1 MLLRLSKNALLL
13 ENLTRSRQHI
23 FEESEQ
29 HKSRKF
35 LFQSEN
41 NKCYMLLKLSKN
53 ALLLENL
60 HTPVNT
66 FFSIFKN
73 LSDKGW
79 NEK

>member
-60 HTPVNT
+60 THTRQHI
-66 FFSIFKN
+66 FFNFQESERQRMK
-73 LSDKGW
+73 
-79 NEK
+79 